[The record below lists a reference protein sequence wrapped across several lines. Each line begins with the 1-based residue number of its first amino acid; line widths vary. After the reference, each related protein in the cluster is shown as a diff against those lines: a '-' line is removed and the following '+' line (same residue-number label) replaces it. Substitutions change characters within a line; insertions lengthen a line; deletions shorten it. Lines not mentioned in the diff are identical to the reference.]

1 MAHLGGEV
9 FGGGS
14 TMASALCAFPVVETF
29 PWSMVEDGEEDLVVR
44 YVPVRVCK
52 RKLVSASVGT
62 IAAHIKVVNL
72 LEALWVILVP
82 YLLMGKQKI
91 RASQIG

>member
-1 MAHLGGEV
+1 MAHLSGEV

-52 RKLVSASVGT
+52 QKLVSASVGSV
-62 IAAHIKVVNL
+62 AAHIEVVNL
-72 LEALWVILVP
+72 LEALWAILVP
-82 YLLMGKQKI
+82 YVLMGKPKI
-91 RASQIG
+91 QASRIR